1 MIYKNYTITENP
13 EEGHRF
19 IGFPTEQGADHDVNF
34 EGDGPSSNCIYGD
47 SVEDIKNEIEA
58 MSNTSETTYITK
70 LRNEILA
77 LQISVMV
84 LNDEV
89 TIYVLSR
96 MIKEK
101 EDQLK
106 DLQFDQETNPLPFPQ
121 K

>member
-1 MIYKNYTITENP
+1 MN
-13 EEGHRF
+13 
-19 IGFPTEQGADHDVNF
+19 DD
-34 EGDGPSSNCIYGD
+34 
-47 SVEDIKNEIEA
+47 
-58 MSNTSETTYITK
+58 ITK

-77 LQISVMV
+77 LQISVMA
-84 LNDEV
+84 LNDDDDKA

-106 DLQFDQETNPLPFPQ
+106 DLKFDQETNPLPFPE

>member
-1 MIYKNYTITENP
+1 MN
-13 EEGHRF
+13 
-19 IGFPTEQGADHDVNF
+19 D
-34 EGDGPSSNCIYGD
+34 
-47 SVEDIKNEIEA
+47 
-58 MSNTSETTYITK
+58 ITK

-77 LQISVMV
+77 LQISVMA
-84 LNDEV
+84 LNDDDDKA

-106 DLQFDQETNPLPFPQ
+106 DLQFDQETNPLPFPE

>member
-47 SVEDIKNEIEA
+47 SVEDIKNEIDA
-58 MSNTSETTYITK
+58 MDSDFLKLKTRLMALNNAIECLMQEGYDFTASELI
-70 LRNEILA
+70 EIR
-77 LQISVMV
+77 
-84 LNDEV
+84 DE
-89 TIYVLSR
+89 
-96 MIKEK
+96 IK
-101 EDQLK
+101 DQLK
-106 DLQFDQETNPLPFPQ
+106 DLQFDQETNPLPFPE